1 MTAQNLFDFTMWV
14 WLTQTS
20 RQLNGKPMGTRQLL
34 AIALIGGGLFWP
46 TLKEKLPELKLPWQP
61 APAPSVVVPDAAT
74 QQLVE
79 PVRAVARQ
87 SANAR
92 KFAEY
97 WADMA
102 KLVELKPGVFP
113 TTGAFQTFH
122 KSSSA
127 LFIDIEPGEA
137 AGMAKA
143 TEAVIFA
150 MLGAE
155 NAKLEDAQAKRCFLA
170 LSWACSQ

>member
-1 MTAQNLFDFTMWV
+1 MNA
-14 WLTQTS
+14 
-20 RQLNGKPMGTRQLL
+20 RKLL
-34 AIALIGGGLFWP
+34 AVALIGGALFWP
-46 TLKEKLPELKLPWQP
+46 QLKAKLPELKLPWQP
-61 APAPSVVVPDAAT
+61 APSPSVVVAPSAEDQKA
-74 QQLVE
+74 VE
-79 PVRAVARQ
+79 GVVAVARQ
-87 SANAR
+87 SANAK

-137 AGMAKA
+137 AGMAEA

-155 NAKLEDAQAKRCFLA
+155 NAKLDDAKAKRCFLA
-170 LSWACSQ
+170 LSWACRQ